1 MKRTRSKSSVIQSA
15 VEIKFWIDRT
25 PTVDEV
31 RPAACVQCEA
41 ASRPL
46 GARLQVIGHGVRQ
59 RQVLGPLQPGQPPS
73 AVTLLVRRFLCLVC
87 GAVMTV
93 LPQGVLGSR
102 LYCVGAIVMALAL
115 WAIHSLSSAE
125 VRARVSPWNK
135 VADPRQWAMPARWV
149 RAVRQ
154 ARLFVGELRPSPASW
169 SHRQVAERI
178 VTSLVGGGHPA
189 AAMLKS
195 EFAGAR

>member
-1 MKRTRSKSSVIQSA
+1 MIQSA

-31 RPAACVQCEA
+31 RPAACVQCEV

-46 GARLQVIGHGVRQ
+46 GSRLQVIGHGRQ
-59 RQVLGPLQPGQPPS
+59 RQALGPLQAGQAPS
-73 AVTLLVRRFLCLVC
+73 AVTLLVRRFLCLAC

-115 WAIHSLSSAE
+115 WANRNVSTAE
-125 VRARVSPWNK
+125 VRARVSPWNN
-135 VADPRQWAMPARWV
+135 VAEPRQWAMPARWV

-154 ARLFVGELRPSPASW
+154 ARPFVAELRPSPASW

-189 AAMLKS
+189 IAMLKG